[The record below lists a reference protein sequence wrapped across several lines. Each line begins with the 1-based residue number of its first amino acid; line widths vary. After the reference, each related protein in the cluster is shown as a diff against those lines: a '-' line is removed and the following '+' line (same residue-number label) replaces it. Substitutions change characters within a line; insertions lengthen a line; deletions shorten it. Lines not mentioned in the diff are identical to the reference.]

1 MATAHLTA
9 DQVALFL
16 AGELTSAPA
25 GEIEAHIDGCESC
38 RQLISE
44 TVRLRHASQAALA
57 PTMISASATLPVNV
71 GEVVDG
77 RYRIERLL
85 GIGGMGCV
93 FEAHH
98 THLNQRMALKFM
110 LPDVSR
116 EQSAVD
122 RFTREARAAVR
133 LVTEHVGR
141 VLDLGTRPSGT
152 PFLVMEFLQGETV
165 EQRLLREGP
174 FQRAVAI
181 RVVRAAI
188 EALEEAHA
196 LGIVHRD
203 VKPANLFLTRR
214 SSGQE
219 VLKVLDFGIAKAI
232 DPDIEAGLGNTSAR
246 MLLGSPL
253 YMAPEQLKGGG
264 VDARADVWAL
274 GCTLYQLLTGETPF
288 RGADLVEL
296 TYALPRRRRH
306 PHRQRCRRAPSRS
319 HRADEKESSLRR
331 QTRALSARPSPTP
344 GRHLGGRHLNYSSE
358 FLNCQ
363 DFLSFL
369 FCDGTLPN
377 GLISLRHFRG
387 EPYSVKT
394 CHVE

>member
-1 MATAHLTA
+1 MKITPLIRAVPFVVEGQRPKTLLEATRAPA
-9 DQVALFL
+9 DQFAAQTSGALTTGSL
-16 AGELTSAPA
+16 ETSPTT
-25 GEIEAHIDGCESC
+25 
-38 RQLISE
+38 QL
-44 TVRLRHASQAALA
+44 
-57 PTMISASATLPVNV
+57 
-71 GEVVDG
+71 
-77 RYRIERLL
+77 
-85 GIGGMGCV
+85 
-93 FEAHH
+93 
-98 THLNQRMALKFM
+98 
-110 LPDVSR
+110 
-116 EQSAVD
+116 
-122 RFTREARAAVR
+122 
-133 LVTEHVGR
+133 
-141 VLDLGTRPSGT
+141 
-152 PFLVMEFLQGETV
+152 LQG
-165 EQRLLREGP
+165 LSKKG
-174 FQRAVAI
+174 F
-181 RVVRAAI
+181 
-188 EALEEAHA
+188 ALEEAHA